1 VRGRT
6 AAVTATIVVILAA
19 GGGDAAAISTSR
31 TDLVTRYGSLTPRE
45 YAVATGAARTEQA
58 TVHGTF
64 VSATAIEGRE
74 GLGRGPSNT
83 GHNCTSGRVLTVRLI
98 WLADAGFSHGGVP
111 GAPPDGPRKAL
122 LLTTDATTGVV
133 CLIGAQYSRVQPRPG
148 ETFLYGAGH

>member
-1 VRGRT
+1 VRGRPV
-6 AAVTATIVVILAA
+6 AVTATFVVLLAA
-19 GGGDAAAISTSR
+19 GGGDAAAISTSGAG
-31 TDLVTRYGSLTPRE
+31 LVPRYGSLTPRE
-45 YAVATGAARTEQA
+45 YAVGAARTEQA

-98 WLADAGFSHGGVP
+98 WLADAGFVHGGVP

-133 CLIGAQYSRVQPRPG
+133 CLVGAQYSRVQPRPG